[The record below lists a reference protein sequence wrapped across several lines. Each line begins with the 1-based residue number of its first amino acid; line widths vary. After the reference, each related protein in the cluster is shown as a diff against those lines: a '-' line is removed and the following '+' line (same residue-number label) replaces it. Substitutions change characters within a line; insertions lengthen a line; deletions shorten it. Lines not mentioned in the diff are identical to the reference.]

1 MGDGGPWAHSPCP
14 PQCGVPAFTVLQP
27 DGPLA
32 VLRDR
37 AQQISVSLIGT
48 AGWGLADWGGTL
60 PFGASVCS
68 SVLVQLEDISVLGT
82 GLGGLWLMGKDGR
95 ADGIR
100 EGLLAEEAAAAPL
113 TSCCPSPL

>member
-1 MGDGGPWAHSPCP
+1 M
-14 PQCGVPAFTVLQP
+14 
-27 DGPLA
+27 
-32 VLRDR
+32 
-37 AQQISVSLIGT
+37 
-48 AGWGLADWGGTL
+48 ADWGGTL
-60 PFGASVCS
+60 SFGASVCS

-113 TSCCPSPL
+113 TSCCPSPLQCPLYLCPPLEALEEGGPLLTLGLEGEHQQSNAALALQLEIGRASCRERV